1 MKVLVDMNLSPDW
14 IPVLHSAGFEAV
26 HWSNIGNPRAKD
38 PEIMKWARDN
48 DHVLFTHD
56 LGFGALLANARA
68 GKPSV
73 VQVRAQ
79 DVAPA
84 ALGPRVVAALRQFA
98 SHLTE
103 GAIVSLEEHGARV
116 RILPLK

>member
-1 MKVLVDMNLSPDW
+1 MKVLVDMDISPDW
-14 IPVLHSAGFEAV
+14 VPFLQKSGFAALHWASV
-26 HWSNIGNPRAKD
+26 GNPRAKD
-38 PEIMKWARDN
+38 PEIMQWARDN
-48 DHVLFTHD
+48 DYVLFTHD

-73 VQVRAQ
+73 LQARTQ
-79 DVAPA
+79 DVAPE

-98 SHLTE
+98 SLLAE
-103 GAIVSLEEHGARV
+103 GAIISLDEQGLRA